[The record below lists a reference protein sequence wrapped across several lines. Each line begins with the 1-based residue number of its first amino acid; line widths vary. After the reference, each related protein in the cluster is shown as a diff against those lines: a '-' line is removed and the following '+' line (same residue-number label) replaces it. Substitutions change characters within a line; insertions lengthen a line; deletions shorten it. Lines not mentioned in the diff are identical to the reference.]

1 MEGHPPAVEH
11 SNRSSHSSS
20 RGGALSTL
28 LMDRWVTVDPWQ
40 GLRSLKTATHEP
52 IWLTAPEEP
61 VPVLEWGTDSPD
73 LPVLVLGRHPTVQ
86 LFLQEVL
93 HIRVQV
99 RAMAGVP
106 LPLEGD
112 GGSSSSCS
120 SSSFRVSVI

>member
-1 MEGHPPAVEH
+1 
-11 SNRSSHSSS
+11 
-20 RGGALSTL
+20 
-28 LMDRWVTVDPWQ
+28 MDRWVTVDPWQ

-52 IWLTAPEEP
+52 IWLTAPEEL
-61 VPVLEWGTDSPD
+61 VPVLEWGTDLPD
-73 LPVLVLGRHPTVQ
+73 LPAQVLGKHPTVR
-86 LFLQEVL
+86 LLRQEVL

>member
-1 MEGHPPAVEH
+1 
-11 SNRSSHSSS
+11 
-20 RGGALSTL
+20 
-28 LMDRWVTVDPWQ
+28 MDRWVTVDPLQ
-40 GLRSLKTATHEP
+40 GPRSLKTATHEP

-112 GGSSSSCS
+112 GGSSSSSS